1 MNQPFD
7 VRSRFIVENVV
18 EDPKFG
24 VPGSTRE
31 SIMPPLE
38 SRSNMFKP
46 VFGMLTA
53 VVTRFGVMTSVVLLS
68 VIA

>member
-1 MNQPFD
+1 MNQSF
-7 VRSRFIVENVV
+7 VSRLRFIVENVV
-18 EDPKFG
+18 DDPKFG

-31 SIMPPLE
+31 SMMPPLE
-38 SRSNMFKP
+38 SRSVTFKA

-53 VVTRFGVMTSVVLLS
+53 VVTRFGVIMSVVLLS